1 MTTPLYYQYV
11 FTYMTHLEKAVAS
24 VFSGG
29 KSVYKLYRGP
39 LILVVS
45 INYHKIQFGNWFNSY

>member
-11 FTYMTHLEKAVAS
+11 FTYMTGSEKAVVS
-24 VFSGG
+24 VFSAG
-29 KSVYKLYRGP
+29 KSVHKLDRGP

-45 INYHKIQFGNWFNSY
+45 INYHKIQFVNWFNSY

>member
-11 FTYMTHLEKAVAS
+11 FTYMTGSEKAVVS
-24 VFSGG
+24 VFSAG
-29 KSVYKLYRGP
+29 KSVHKLDRGP

-45 INYHKIQFGNWFNSY
+45 INYHKIQFVN